1 MNAAPSSCLPRSNE
15 HVLIFVVVVLELL
28 ILGDDLFLDLLG
40 ILLLGSSFLALA
52 LGLFFRLFDLLFL
65 FIVLGFLQADEV
77 LTIDLI
83 QLLLDVVD
91 DLRDA
96 GNEDE
101 LERVHTPVRHLERH
115 VERHELSLQGCDRDQ
130 NLEELRKL
138 LTGVLDGLATHA
150 QTEKVTVCDLVDVF
164 QFEDWDVHTSN
175 VIILQGHTNG
185 RTDGDMVDNGAAEV
199 ARSELSL
206 GHAHASVAV
215 IDAHSHL
222 RLHNF
227 LQNCSESLLQR
238 VGLLFE

>member
-1 MNAAPSSCLPRSNE
+1 M
-15 HVLIFVVVVLELL
+15 VLRNDFF
-28 ILGDDLFLDLLG
+28 LGRLG
-40 ILLLGSSFLALA
+40 FCLA
-52 LGLFFRLFDLLFL
+52 LGRSSVLAFALGLLSRLLGLLFL

-77 LTIDLI
+77 LTINLV

-115 VERHELSLQGCDRDQ
+115 VERHELSLQGRDSDQ
-130 NLEELRKL
+130 NLEELCEL
-138 LTGVLDGLATHA
+138 LTGTLDRLATHA

-164 QFEDWDVHTSN
+164 KFEDWDVHTSN
-175 VIILQGHTNG
+175 VIVLHGHTNG
-185 RTDGDMVDNGAAEV
+185 RANGDMVDNGAAEV

-206 GHAHASVAV
+206 GHAHASITV

-227 LQNCSESLLQR
+227 QQNSSKSLL
-238 VGLLFE
+238 